1 MTSADTRASELDAS
15 ANGGGVSEAGIAG
28 GYDPDPTRSMS
39 LHADAYTEP
48 RWHEIEQREVF
59 ARSWQWVCHVES
71 LRSPGSYLALEVA
84 GMPVALVRDHDG
96 ELRAFYNVC
105 QHRACTISTASFST
119 RTGAPARP
127 SALASAAPAVIDV
140 VDDL

>member
-39 LHADAYTEP
+39 LHADAYTEF

-71 LRSPGSYLALEVA
+71 LREPGSYLAL
-84 GMPVALVRDHDG
+84 
-96 ELRAFYNVC
+96 
-105 QHRACTISTASFST
+105 
-119 RTGAPARP
+119 APARP
-127 SALASAAPAVIDV
+127 SALGGSCSGRY
-140 VDDL
+140 